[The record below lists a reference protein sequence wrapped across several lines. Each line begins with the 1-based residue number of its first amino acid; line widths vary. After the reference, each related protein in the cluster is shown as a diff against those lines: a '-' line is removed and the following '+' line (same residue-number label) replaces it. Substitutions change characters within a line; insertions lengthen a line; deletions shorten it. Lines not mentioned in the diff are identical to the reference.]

1 MDQEQIDREMM
12 LRCIALARKAEGRT
26 SPNPMVGAVV
36 LDKDSNVVGEGFHPK
51 AGMPHAEVFAFDEA
65 KEKSIGGTLYVN
77 LEPCSHFGRTPP
89 CADRVIASGVT
100 RVVVGMIDPNPKVA
114 GSGIK
119 KITESGIKVHYS
131 ELEKECQ
138 NLNRAFVKRINTGLP
153 WLTLKMACTLD
164 GRIADRTGKS
174 RWISGAEAR
183 AFVHA
188 LRNTI
193 DCVLIGGTTA
203 NADDP
208 ELNVRDLENSRDP
221 HRAIIDPQLQISPGL
236 RLFNSAKTDLLTAVF
251 YDGSRAKSSERVRS
265 LSSQVSSS
273 NCKLV
278 DLQTLPN
285 EHSHLK
291 NAMLWLAQNG
301 IQSVL
306 CEGGG
311 RLAAALLK
319 EKLVDE
325 VCWILAPKFLADS
338 EAKSVLA
345 SDTSVLIA
353 DAFELVD
360 AEYTQLGRD
369 IMVRGLVAVKE

>member
-1 MDQEQIDREMM
+1 MDQAQIDRDMM

-36 LDKDSNVVGEGFHPK
+36 LDRHGNVVGEGFHPK

-65 KEKSIGGTLYVN
+65 KEKSVGGTLYVN

-100 RVVVGMIDPNPKVA
+100 RVVVGMVDPNPKVA

-119 KITESGIKVHYS
+119 KITESGIKVDYS

-138 NLNRAFVKRINTGLP
+138 TLNRAFVKRISSGLP

-164 GRIADRTGKS
+164 GRIADRAGKS

-183 AFVHA
+183 AFVHT
-188 LRNTI
+188 LRNTS

-203 NADDP
+203 SADDP

-221 HRAIIDPQLQISPGL
+221 HRAIIDPQLQICPDL
-236 RLFNSAKTDLLTAVF
+236 RLFHSAKPELLTAVF
-251 YDGSRAKSSERVRS
+251 YDGTKAKNIDRFTSQSEPPGT
-265 LSSQVSSS
+265 S

-278 DLQTLPN
+278 DMQTLPKEN
-285 EHSHLK
+285 TDLK
-291 NAMLWLAQNG
+291 NVLLWLAQNG
-301 IQSVL
+301 IQTVL

-325 VCWILAPKFLADS
+325 VCWILAPKFFADS

-345 SDTSVLIA
+345 SDSSVLIA

-360 AEYTQLGRD
+360 AEFTQLGRD
-369 IMVRGLVAVKE
+369 MLVRGLLARKE